1 MSIFQNS
8 PVLLVPLDRPERLAH
23 KDTLEN
29 ADHLASLGS
38 LEKKE
43 NLVSLDYLESVEDQG
58 LA

>member
-8 PVLLVPLDRPERLAH
+8 QVLLVPLDHLELLAH